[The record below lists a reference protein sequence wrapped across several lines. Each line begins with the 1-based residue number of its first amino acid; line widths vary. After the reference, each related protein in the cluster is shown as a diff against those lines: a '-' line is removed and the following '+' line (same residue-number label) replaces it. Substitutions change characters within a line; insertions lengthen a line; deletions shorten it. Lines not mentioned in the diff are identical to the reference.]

1 MRIGS
6 LLALSLITFA
16 AACGDDGGGGSPDA
30 DTTDDPDAEV
40 APDAPPASTCD
51 HDEVDDTAN
60 DAAGEAT
67 GVTVGAT
74 AVSIC
79 GQIDARV
86 PDPDAGNLV
95 DVDAYT
101 FAVPAGTTYVRVR
114 VTGVAPGALE
124 EVFGFTL
131 DGEFNT
137 LAAAPLANSH
147 ITMLAGVAEGNFNV
161 AVQAANATQPGAALP
176 YEISITAV
184 DPADCMTATATF
196 TEAND
201 GAANTDNDMVNVD
214 WSPFATPQTA
224 VATDVPE
231 PTGATV
237 EVGTPAR
244 FDGTL
249 ATPNGGA
256 LDEYLDKD
264 TFVFTTGAGV
274 NELDVKVTWPD
285 ADADLD
291 FFLFTVPAGTDAPQD
306 LMTGSLISNTAPE
319 FQTVTV
325 DASTEYWVW
334 VGNYDGSAEPKAY
347 EITLCSGTYAP

>member
-6 LLALSLITFA
+6 RFFALALISLA
-16 AACGDDGGGGSPDA
+16 AACGDDGGGSLPDA
-30 DTTDDPDAEV
+30 DIDEPDADV
-40 APDAPPASTCD
+40 TPDAPPPSLCD
-51 HDEVDDTAN
+51 HDEADDAAN
-60 DAAGEAT
+60 DAAGETT

-74 AVSIC
+74 AVTIC

-86 PDPDAGNLV
+86 PDPEAGNLV
-95 DVDAYT
+95 DLDVYS
-101 FAVPAGTTYVRVR
+101 FAVPAGTTHIRVR
-114 VTGVAPGALE
+114 VTGVEPGALE
-124 EVFGFTL
+124 EIVGFTL

-137 LAAAPLANSH
+137 LAGAPLANSH
-147 ITMLAGVAEGNFNV
+147 ITMLAGVGEGTFNV
-161 AVQAANATQPGAALP
+161 AVQAANATQPGTALP
-176 YEISITAV
+176 YEISIVAA
-184 DPADCMTATATF
+184 DPAGCTTTAATF

-201 GAANTDNDMVNVD
+201 GTTNTDNDMVTVD

-224 VATDVPE
+224 LATDVPE

-264 TFVFTTGAGV
+264 TFVFSTGAGV

-285 ADADLD
+285 ADSDLD
-291 FFLFTVPAGTDAPQD
+291 FFLFAVPAGTDAPEN
-306 LMTGSLISNTAPE
+306 LMIGSAISNAAPE

-325 DASTEYWVW
+325 DASTQYWVW
-334 VGNYDGSAEPKAY
+334 VGNYDGSAEPKTY
-347 EITLCSGTYAP
+347 EITLCSGTFTP